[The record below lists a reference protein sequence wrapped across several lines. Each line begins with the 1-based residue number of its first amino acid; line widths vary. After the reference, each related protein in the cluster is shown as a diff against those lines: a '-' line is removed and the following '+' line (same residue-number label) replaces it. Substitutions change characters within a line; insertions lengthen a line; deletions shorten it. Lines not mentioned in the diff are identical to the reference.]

1 MWVNSPDK
9 GGNCRMVMVERNIAG
24 QSLFWYEKLDQHFI
38 PIILKQ
44 RQLLD
49 MKLYIHTYTYAYV
62 YIYI

>member
-1 MWVNSPDK
+1 
-9 GGNCRMVMVERNIAG
+9 MVMVERNIAG